1 MLIFVGTAAVMAL
14 LYDRGELKLGEKF
27 THHSILDTV
36 FSGQLLDTV
45 QVRKPFRSFFNE
57 DGIFAKKIRSE
68 WRTDIYLH
76 IVLQGLAKILNW
88 N

>member
-1 MLIFVGTAAVMAL
+1 MFNFVGTAAVMAL

-45 QVRKPFRSFFNE
+45 QVQKPFRSCFKE
-57 DGIFAKKIRSE
+57 DGILTK
-68 WRTDIYLH
+68 
-76 IVLQGLAKILNW
+76 
-88 N
+88 

>member
-1 MLIFVGTAAVMAL
+1 MFNFVGTAAVMAL
-14 LYDRGELKLGEKF
+14 LYDRGELKLGETF

-45 QVRKPFRSFFNE
+45 QVQKPFRLCFLMKTEFCQK
-57 DGIFAKKIRSE
+57 DTIRVGNG
-68 WRTDIYLH
+68 YLH